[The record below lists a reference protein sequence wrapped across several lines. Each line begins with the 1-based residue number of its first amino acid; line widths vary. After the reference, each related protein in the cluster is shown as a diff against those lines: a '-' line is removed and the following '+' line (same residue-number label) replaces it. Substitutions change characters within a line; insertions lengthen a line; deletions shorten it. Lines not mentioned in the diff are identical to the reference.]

1 MTANGFGTSFGEDE
15 KCSKIDRGD
24 GYRTLNRLETTDVY
38 MVWNHISIEL
48 LLKHRYIKIKF
59 YKTFK

>member
-24 GYRTLNRLETTDVY
+24 ECTPQKNLTIHFNV
-38 MVWNHISIEL
+38 
-48 LLKHRYIKIKF
+48 
-59 YKTFK
+59 